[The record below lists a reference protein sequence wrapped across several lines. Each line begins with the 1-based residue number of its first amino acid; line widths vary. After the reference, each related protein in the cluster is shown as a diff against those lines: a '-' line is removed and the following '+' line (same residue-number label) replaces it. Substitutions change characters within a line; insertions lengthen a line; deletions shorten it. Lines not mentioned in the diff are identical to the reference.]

1 GGALVAWG
9 GLGYRL
15 DSVVDPGGPSNPRFS
30 TTVAEG
36 GAWLRHYGAHPWMLL
51 APLLGFL
58 GPVLALLGIRARR
71 DVLVFAGSS
80 LANIGII

>member
-1 GGALVAWG
+1 
-9 GLGYRL
+9 
-15 DSVVDPGGPSNPRFS
+15 
-30 TTVAEG
+30 
-36 GAWLRHYGAHPWMLL
+36 MLL

-80 LANIGII
+80 LAI